1 MCIAAPRREE
11 PPQPPR
17 PATPRALGL
26 LAIGAA
32 WSMAIGCTSV
42 AQVTNLAESAC
53 QASFETEMA
62 AVLSAEGETLEN
74 ATGLAH
80 SATMM
85 LTLGDLGPRPFL
97 VAAPSGT
104 DYSFFVEKTKS
115 SCILRLYGRQK
126 GFVSYTN
133 NLTYIDSRPLPGCSC
148 AE

>member
-1 MCIAAPRREE
+1 MKRAPN
-11 PPQPPR
+11 
-17 PATPRALGL
+17 TTLPRAAWGL
-26 LAIGAA
+26 PAVLAAA
-32 WSMAIGCTSV
+32 GMAIGCTSV
-42 AQVTNLAESAC
+42 AQVTNLAESTC

-62 AVLSAEGETLEN
+62 AVLSAEGETPEN
-74 ATGLAH
+74 ATALAH
-80 SATMM
+80 SAITI

-133 NLTYIDSRPLPGCSC
+133 NLTYIESRPLPGCAC

>member
-1 MCIAAPRREE
+1 MRIAAPRRDE
-11 PPQPPR
+11 PQRPPSPVTR
-17 PATPRALGL
+17 TASGL
-26 LAIGAA
+26 LAIVAGG
-32 WSMAIGCTSV
+32 MAIGCTSV

-53 QASFETEMA
+53 HASFETEMA
-62 AVLSAEGETLEN
+62 AVLSAEGETSGN

-133 NLTYIDSRPLPGCSC
+133 NLTYIDSRPLPEC
-148 AE
+148 ACAD

>member
-1 MCIAAPRREE
+1 MGIVDPRRDE
-11 PPQPPR
+11 PPR
-17 PATPRALGL
+17 PPSPVTRTALGI
-26 LAIGAA
+26 LAIVAA
-32 WSMAIGCTSV
+32 GSMAIGCTSV

-62 AVLSAEGETLEN
+62 AVLSAEGETSEN
-74 ATGLAH
+74 ATALAR
-80 SATMM
+80 SATAM

-133 NLTYIDSRPLPGCSC
+133 NLTYIDSRPLLGCSC

>member
-1 MCIAAPRREE
+1 MRIAAPRRDE
-11 PPQPPR
+11 PQRPPSPVTR
-17 PATPRALGL
+17 TASGL
-26 LAIGAA
+26 LAIVAGG
-32 WSMAIGCTSV
+32 MVIGCTSV

-53 QASFETEMA
+53 HASFETEMA
-62 AVLSAEGETLEN
+62 AVLSAEGETSEN
-74 ATGLAH
+74 ATALAR
-80 SATMM
+80 SATTM

-133 NLTYIDSRPLPGCSC
+133 NLTYIDSRPLPEC
-148 AE
+148 ACAD

>member
-1 MCIAAPRREE
+1 MRIAAPRRDE
-11 PPQPPR
+11 PQRPPSPVTR
-17 PATPRALGL
+17 TASGL
-26 LAIGAA
+26 LAIVAGG
-32 WSMAIGCTSV
+32 MVIGCTSV

-53 QASFETEMA
+53 HASFETEMA
-62 AVLSAEGETLEN
+62 AVLSAEGETSEN

-115 SCILRLYGRQK
+115 SCVLRLYGRQK

>member
-1 MCIAAPRREE
+1 MRIAAPRRDE
-11 PPQPPR
+11 PRRPPSPVTR
-17 PATPRALGL
+17 TASGL
-26 LAIGAA
+26 LAIVAG
-32 WSMAIGCTSV
+32 SMAIGCTSV

-53 QASFETEMA
+53 HASFETEMA
-62 AVLSAEGETLEN
+62 AVLSAEGETSEN

-115 SCILRLYGRQK
+115 TCILRLYGRQK

>member
-1 MCIAAPRREE
+1 MRIAAPRREE
-11 PPQPPR
+11 PPRPPR
-17 PATPRALGL
+17 PATRRALGL
-26 LAIGAA
+26 LAIVAA
-32 WSMAIGCTSV
+32 ASMAIGCTSV
-42 AQVTNLAESAC
+42 AQVTNLAESTC

-62 AVLSAEGETLEN
+62 AVLSAEGETPEN
-74 ATGLAH
+74 ATALAR
-80 SATMM
+80 SATAM

-115 SCILRLYGRQK
+115 SCILRLYGRDK

>member
-1 MCIAAPRREE
+1 MRIAEPPRR
-11 PPQPPR
+11 PSR
-17 PATPRALGL
+17 WVPRAAMGL
-26 LAIGAA
+26 PAILAAA
-32 WSMAIGCTSV
+32 SVTIGCTSV
-42 AQVTNLAESAC
+42 AQVTNLAESTC
-53 QASFETEMA
+53 QASFETEMT
-62 AVLSAEGETLEN
+62 AVLSAEGETPEN
-74 ATGLAH
+74 AAALAH
-80 SATMM
+80 SAITI

-133 NLTYIDSRPLPGCSC
+133 NLTYIDSRTLPGCSC

>member
-1 MCIAAPRREE
+1 MWIADSRREE
-11 PPQPPR
+11 LPRPPR
-17 PATPRALGL
+17 PVTRAASGL
-26 LAIGAA
+26 LAIVAA
-32 WSMAIGCTSV
+32 GSMAIGCTSV

-62 AVLSAEGETLEN
+62 AVLSAEGETSEN
-74 ATGLAH
+74 ATALAR
-80 SATMM
+80 SATTM

>member
-1 MCIAAPRREE
+1 MRIAAPRLED
-11 PPQPPR
+11 PPRPPR
-17 PATPRALGL
+17 PATRTALSL
-26 LAIGAA
+26 LAIFAA
-32 WSMAIGCTSV
+32 VSMAIGCTSV
-42 AQVTNLAESAC
+42 AQVTNLGESAC
-53 QASFETEMA
+53 RNSFETEMA
-62 AVLSAEGETLEN
+62 AVLSAEGETSEN
-74 ATGLAH
+74 ATALAQ
-80 SATMM
+80 SATTM
-85 LTLGDLGPRPFL
+85 LRLGDLGPRPFL

>member
-1 MCIAAPRREE
+1 MSW
-11 PPQPPR
+11 
-17 PATPRALGL
+17 TSLSL
-26 LAIGAA
+26 LAYRRAVAKTRA
-32 WSMAIGCTSV
+32 WYFWISNS
-42 AQVTNLAESAC
+42 NLAESPC

-62 AVLSAEGETLEN
+62 AVLSAEGETPEN
-74 ATGLAH
+74 ATALAH
-80 SATMM
+80 SALTI

-115 SCILRLYGRQK
+115 SCILHLYGRQK

>member
-1 MCIAAPRREE
+1 MRIAAPRRDE
-11 PPQPPR
+11 PRRPPSPVTR
-17 PATPRALGL
+17 TASGL
-26 LAIGAA
+26 LAIVAG
-32 WSMAIGCTSV
+32 SMTIGCTSV
-42 AQVTNLAESAC
+42 AQLTNLAESAC

-62 AVLSAEGETLEN
+62 AVLSAEGETSEN

-115 SCILRLYGRQK
+115 TCILRLYGRQK

-133 NLTYIDSRPLPGCSC
+133 NLTYIDSRPLPGCAC
-148 AE
+148 AD

>member
-1 MCIAAPRREE
+1 MRIAAARREE
-11 PPQPPR
+11 PPRPPN
-17 PATPRALGL
+17 PATRTAWGL
-26 LAIGAA
+26 LAIVAA
-32 WSMAIGCTSV
+32 AGVAIGCTSV
-42 AQVTNLAESAC
+42 AQLTNLAESAC

-62 AVLSAEGETLEN
+62 AVLSAEGETSEN

-115 SCILRLYGRQK
+115 TCILRLYGRQK

-133 NLTYIDSRPLPGCSC
+133 NLTYIDSRPLPGCAC
-148 AE
+148 AD